1 MIASYGMINP
11 AQLLIGSGTGLN
23 VSFGRIHS
31 YIAQIKREKTGF
43 RPFGNCC
50 FLTTPF
56 IFWLLTCTTR

>member
-11 AQLLIGSGTGLN
+11 AQLLIGSGTGFY
-23 VSFGRIHS
+23 VSFCRIHS
-31 YIAQIKREKTGF
+31 YIAQIGRKKTGF

-50 FLTTPF
+50 FLSTSF